1 MMPVI
6 RPWTRLAR
14 AAVPAVLMGAAI
26 AAPALRAEPGATPR
40 NARAATADVLAGAA
54 ASPSAML
61 DGAASG
67 DEAVAC
73 VRMRRKLWV
82 EGEGW
87 IIRRVSICR

>member
-1 MMPVI
+1 MIPVI
-6 RPWTRLAR
+6 RPWAR
-14 AAVPAVLMGAAI
+14 RALTVVLVAMGAVI
-26 AAPALRAEPGATPR
+26 AAPAARAEPGASQR
-40 NARAATADVLAGAA
+40 SARAATTDVLAATPAG
-54 ASPSAML
+54 PSAML

-87 IIRRVSICR
+87 IIRRVNICR